1 MAEQELEQLE
11 GTVEDI
17 IYENADNGYTV
28 FEVSGGGVITV
39 VCGVV
44 GELHAGESV
53 ICRGRYENHATYG
66 RQFHAQECET
76 DMPKDLEAVY
86 AFLASRSLPYIGAKT
101 ADKIIDLF
109 GAEALEVIAND
120 PARLTQVPGIS
131 PDKADRIQQ
140 EFKRMFGMRELI
152 AYLAQFEIGPR
163 KAMEVFRAFGPGA
176 MQAISA
182 NPYLLCGEPLQL
194 DFRHAD
200 SIAQYYH
207 MEGDCAQRLEA
218 ALLRTLR
225 HNAGNGHTCL
235 PRAQLL
241 ETASN
246 FIHQP
251 PEKLARALDKCIE
264 TEELCVKMFDGVPYI
279 YLPDLLA
286 AEQDIAHRLAILAR
300 RGKNTARDLD
310 RNLQVLELTQGF
322 AYAPLQRE
330 AIRKA
335 MTENCLV
342 LTGGPGTGKTTTVNA
357 ILQLLENQAE
367 RVALCAPTGRA
378 AKRLSELTGRKAS
391 TIHRLLEVDYTGGV
405 VSFIHNDKNLLKCD
419 VVILDEMSM
428 VDVKLF
434 QALVTALR
442 YSCRIIMVGDADQLP
457 SVGPG
462 NLLGEIIRSGCV
474 PTVCLNEIFRQAKR
488 SLIVENAHHIIC
500 GEPLQKGGKTDD
512 FFFLEVTG
520 NQTLENGTGAIAVD
534 GSKAG
539 QADFGTV
546 TAGSFTAAD
555 NSVVMVDG
563 QSIKDT
569 AAVSGVTDVT
579 ISSDSILYV
588 DGAEKGETYKVL
600 AGSGIDQGWAD
611 DNIISDNSLII
622 FNGDHTGYDN
632 FDVTASYDKVN
643 NVYGEGTVVID
654 SIVDKTLADKN
665 AGDAAFDFFND
676 AVSSKHNV
684 TKDAQAAALNS
695 VANMG
700 ELAGVN
706 HGTYSMSNAMTDA
719 VAHHLSLAAH
729 GEQDKDIWAHYIHNK
744 EDIDGM
750 NFGGVDGSYEAQY
763 NGIVVGSDLY
773 KNGKT
778 TAGIA
783 LSYADGNING
793 SNIASSTKNDA
804 EYYGASLYGR
814 IDNGDSAI
822 LGDISYMH
830 SDNDITQNNSGHEIT
845 ASADA
850 DAFSIGIRAEQA
862 YKAGAGKFVPYA
874 GIRYMHLGAGD
885 YSNSL
890 GMEYNAD
897 DQNLWLLPVGV
908 TYSAEVQ
915 SGDWTVKPIAEV
927 GYVWTMGDRDTD
939 QTVSL
944 NGASDTFG
952 FETADSG
959 SFIGRLGIEAEKAD
973 VTYGRT
979 RVCFFRKSFWPTAAA
994 ESTNCAATKIHL
1006 SMNWLKRLQMPV
1018 FRWLQ

>member
-1 MAEQELEQLE
+1 MAEPETGLEQLE

-17 IYENADNGYTV
+17 IYENPDNGYTV
-28 FEVSGGGVITV
+28 FEVSGGGALTV

-53 ICRGRYENHATYG
+53 ICRGKFENHATYG
-66 RQFHAQECET
+66 RQFHARECET

-86 AFLASRSLPYIGAKT
+86 AFLASGSLPYIGAKT
-101 ADKIIDLF
+101 ANKLLDKF
-109 GAEALEVIAND
+109 GAAALDVIAND
-120 PARLTQVPGIS
+120 PARLTEIPGIS

-152 AYLAQFEIGPR
+152 AYLAQFEISPR
-163 KAMEVFRAFGPGA
+163 RAMEVFRVFGPGA

-251 PEKLARALDKCIE
+251 PEKLARALDQCIGAE
-264 TEELCVKMFDGVPYI
+264 VLCVKMFDGTPYI

-286 AEQDIAHRLAILAR
+286 AEQDIAHRLGILAQ

-322 AYAPLQRE
+322 AYAPLQKE

-474 PTVCLNEIFRQAKR
+474 PTVCLNEIFRQAAQ
-488 SLIVENAHHIIC
+488 SLIVENAHRIIA
-500 GEPLQKGGKTDD
+500 GEPLKKGGRADD
-512 FFFLEVTG
+512 FFFLE
-520 NQTLENGTGAIAVD
+520 
-534 GSKAG
+534 
-539 QADFGTV
+539 
-546 TAGSFTAAD
+546 
-555 NSVVMVDG
+555 
-563 QSIKDT
+563 
-569 AAVSGVTDVT
+569 TD
-579 ISSDSILYV
+579 
-588 DGAEKGETYKVL
+588 
-600 AGSGIDQGWAD
+600 
-611 DNIISDNSLII
+611 
-622 FNGDHTGYDN
+622 
-632 FDVTASYDKVN
+632 
-643 NVYGEGTVVID
+643 
-654 SIVDKTLADKN
+654 
-665 AGDAAFDFFND
+665 GDAAQKLVCDLVTTRLPRSYGFDPIRD
-676 AVSSKHNV
+676 IQVLCP
-684 TKDAQAAALNS
+684 TKLGPTGTQALN
-695 VANMG
+695 V
-700 ELAGVN
+700 ELQNLLNPERRGKPQLQSASRVFRVGDKVMQVRN
-706 HGTYSMSNAMTDA
+706 NYEIVWNRIG
-719 VAHHLSLAAH
+719 
-729 GEQDKDIWAHYIHNK
+729 GEQ
-744 EDIDGM
+744 
-750 NFGGVDGSYEAQY
+750 GVGAY
-763 NGIVVGSDLY
+763 NGD
-773 KNGKT
+773 
-778 TAGIA
+778 
-783 LSYADGNING
+783 
-793 SNIASSTKNDA
+793 
-804 EYYGASLYGR
+804 
-814 IDNGDSAI
+814 
-822 LGDISYMH
+822 
-830 SDNDITQNNSGHEIT
+830 
-845 ASADA
+845 
-850 DAFSIGIRAEQA
+850 IGIVESINLRERSMVVRMDDRRLLYPAENLNELEIAYAITVHKSQGSEFPAVILPVAQVPPRLCYRNLFYTGVTRAR
-862 YKAGAGKFVPYA
+862 KLCIVAGRRDVVNRMMGNV
-874 GIRYMHLGAGD
+874 R
-885 YSNSL
+885 
-890 GMEYNAD
+890 
-897 DQNLWLLPVGV
+897 QNLRYSGLRQLLQ
-908 TYSAEVQ
+908 AEVPPVQ
-915 SGDWTVKPIAEV
+915 TEV
-927 GYVWTMGDRDTD
+927 
-939 QTVSL
+939 
-944 NGASDTFG
+944 
-952 FETADSG
+952 E
-959 SFIGRLGIEAEKAD
+959 
-973 VTYGRT
+973 
-979 RVCFFRKSFWPTAAA
+979 
-994 ESTNCAATKIHL
+994 
-1006 SMNWLKRLQMPV
+1006 
-1018 FRWLQ
+1018 